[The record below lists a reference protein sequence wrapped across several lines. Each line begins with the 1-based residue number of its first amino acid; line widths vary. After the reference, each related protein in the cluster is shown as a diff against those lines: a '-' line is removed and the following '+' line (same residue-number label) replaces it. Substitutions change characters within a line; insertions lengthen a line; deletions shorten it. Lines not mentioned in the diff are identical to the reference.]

1 MRSAFLHKLSIFLLV
16 TLPLLGLAAAIVLLW
31 NRYVFWTDIVLL
43 IGLYIPCALGV
54 TIGYHRMLTHKGF
67 EAPEWL
73 RAFFLILGVMA
84 FEGAPIPWTAT
95 HIKHHAHS
103 DEEDDPHSP
112 IHGFWHA
119 HMGWLFKKVNFA
131 PAEQYAPHLLTD
143 KTVLFVNRTVP
154 LWMLLSLAI
163 PFAIGGWTGLIWG
176 GLVRIFF
183 TTHVTWSV
191 NSVCHTFGKRAFET
205 TDASR
210 NEWVVGMLALGE
222 GWHNNHHAF
231 PQSAFHGLRWWQF
244 DLSGIIIASLE
255 KLGVVWDVQR
265 VSREVQ
271 AAQHE
276 RSLKTQESIQLLTKD
291 LWAAVETAQA
301 QLNTSFWAAV
311 SPATEKWGEMK
322 RQAEVR
328 LAEMRAALESAS
340 HYKKQKLQMWL
351 MDTQQIIRNLQ
362 GALAIEAGMV
372 SVSTSDEPQ
381 RQAP

>member
-1 MRSAFLHKLSIFLLV
+1 MRLNKQQATI
-16 TLPLLGLAAAIVLLW
+16 LPLVVLPILGLLAAIVLLW
-31 NRYVFWTDIVLL
+31 NQYVFWTDIALL
-43 IGLYIPCALGV
+43 IGLYIPCSLGV
-54 TIGYHRMLTHKGF
+54 TVGYHRMLTHQGF
-67 EAPEWL
+67 KAPEWL
-73 RAFFLILGVMA
+73 RGLFLVLGVMA
-84 FEGAPIPWTAT
+84 FEGQPIVWTAT

-119 HMGWLFKKVNFA
+119 HMGWLFERENFA
-131 PAEQYAPHLLTD
+131 DPKEYAPHLLED
-143 KTVLFVNRTVP
+143 KTVLFVNKWTGFF
-154 LWMLLSLAI
+154 MILSLVI

-210 NEWVVGMLALGE
+210 NEWVVGLLALGE

-244 DLSGIIIASLE
+244 DLSGLLIRGLE
-255 KLGVVWDVQR
+255 KVGLVWDVQR
-265 VSREVQ
+265 VSHEVEV
-271 AAQHE
+271 AQRE
-276 RSLKTQESIQLLTKD
+276 RSLKTQESIQALTTD
-291 LWAAVETAQA
+291 LWKAVETAKA

-322 RQAEVR
+322 HQAEAR
-328 LAEMRAALESAS
+328 LAEMQAALESAS

-351 MDTQQIIRNLQ
+351 IEAQQIIRNLQ

-372 SVSTSDEPQ
+372 SVSSSDEPS
-381 RQAP
+381 RQEP